1 MEIIRECEERAKEEI
16 TRLIAAMA
24 TWQRKN
30 PKQKVP
36 ANFLKNNQTYTIN
49 AFISEVMKSGF
60 DAKYLSGRKLTNQVA
75 KHGRNIKEPLH
86 PDDVHAVI
94 GFISFHFFF
103 KCICLISFHFSHAAL
118 AVRAWKKSITFKEE
132 GQSNRTSSD
141 CQVDEA
147 YLPLQQTGR
156 KFTQVVSFKNG

>member
-36 ANFLKNNQTYTIN
+36 ANFLKNNQTYTIS

-94 GFISFHFFF
+94 GFISFQVHMSNFFPF
-103 KCICLISFHFSHAAL
+103 FACSPSLPR
-118 AVRAWKKSITFKEE
+118 VEETSITFKEE
-132 GQSNRTSSD
+132 GQSKRTLSNY
-141 CQVDEA
+141 QVDDT

-156 KFTQVVSFKNG
+156 KCTKVISFQNG